1 MKKRLRI
8 AIIAGEASGDILG
21 AGLIQALKQQYPTVE
36 FEGIGGPLMIA
47 NGFRSLFPMEKLS
60 VMGLVEVLKH
70 LPEILS
76 IRRKTIQYLLENP
89 PDMLIGIDAPDFC
102 LTVEAR
108 LKAHGIKTVHYVSPT
123 VWVWREKRVFKIK
136 KAADLVLCLFPF
148 EPEFY
153 RRYQVDAEFVGHTLA
168 DQIPMDP
175 DQNAARRQL
184 GLSSDVLRIAV
195 LPGSRRSEVERLG
208 SVFFEAAQRVQQIHP
223 GIEFI
228 IPCATPT
235 IRLMLE
241 RQLKNYLGLRV
252 TLYDGQSRVVM
263 TAADLV
269 LLASGTAA
277 LEAMLLKKPMVV
289 SYILSPLTWFLIKR
303 MAKTQ
308 WASLPNILAKRSI
321 VPELLQHE
329 ATAEKI
335 ADELLAY
342 LENPDR
348 TDQLMD
354 TFKFIHKQ
362 LCKDADQVAASAV
375 LKRILSE
382 TDDNEK

>member
-21 AGLIQALKQQYPTVE
+21 AGLIQALKEQYPSVE

-76 IRRKTIQYLLENP
+76 IRRKTIQYLLKNP

-108 LKAHGIKTVHYVSPT
+108 LKAHGIKTIHYVSPT

-148 EPEFY
+148 EPDFY
-153 RRYQVDAEFVGHTLA
+153 ARYQVDAEFVGHTLA

-235 IRLMLE
+235 IRSMLE
-241 RQLKNYLGLRV
+241 QQLKNYLGLRV
-252 TLYDGQSRVVM
+252 TLFDGQSRVVM

-289 SYILSPLTWFLIKR
+289 SYIMSPLTWFLVKR
-303 MAKTQ
+303 MVKTQ
-308 WASLPNILAKRSI
+308 WASLPNILAKRSV
-321 VPELLQHE
+321 VPELLQYD

-335 ADELLAY
+335 ADELLTY
-342 LENPDR
+342 LENSDR

-362 LCKDADQVAASAV
+362 LRRDADQVAANAV

-382 TDDNEK
+382 TDDHEK